1 MIIHGILCPP
11 GGGHL
16 PNGSQL
22 CLKKTN
28 YNPMKNSSFLALV
41 MGIALMASCVSKKK
55 YTELES
61 NLYQTQSQLAL
72 SEQEKAKLEEKMTA
86 IEARVDSYNE
96 RINSLRAMNE
106 GLETANN
113 SMLSLE
119 GAAVMSKNSKA
130 KMNETLRQI
139 DPEKLAQAKTLED
152 SVNLAI
158 GYNLKKNITAGNG
171 GDDDDI
177 LINID
182 KTVVMISVSDKLLFN
197 TGSFRINSKAEPLL
211 QKLAEVINAEPSLQ
225 VMIEGHT
232 DSRSISTQVLEDN
245 WDLSV
250 KRATSIVRMLQL
262 KYQVSPEKLIAAG
275 RASYAPLVDND
286 SQENMALNRRTR
298 IVLIPDLD
306 MFFAML

>member
-1 MIIHGILCPP
+1 MKKSLILA
-11 GGGHL
+11 GVVGL
-16 PNGSQL
+16 SL
-22 CLKKTN
+22 T
-28 YNPMKNSSFLALV
+28 V
-41 MGIALMASCVSKKK
+41 SCVSKKK

-61 NLYQTQSQLAL
+61 NLFKTQTELATTNK
-72 SEQEKAKLEEKMTA
+72 EKAELEEKMAA
-86 IEARVDSYNE
+86 IEARVAEYNS
-96 RINSLRAMNE
+96 RINSLRMTNDQLTE
-106 GLETANN
+106 SNN
-113 SMLSLE
+113 SMLSIE

-130 KMNETLRQI
+130 KMNQTLTKV
-139 DPEKLAQAKTLED
+139 DPSKLAEAKTLED
-152 SVNLAI
+152 SVNLAVE
-158 GYNLKKNITAGNG
+158 YNLKKNITAETG
-171 GDDDDI
+171 GEEDDVQID
-177 LINID
+177 ID

-197 TGSFRINSKAEPLL
+197 TGSYRINTKAEPLL

-232 DSRSISTQVLEDN
+232 DPRTISTPVLEDN

-275 RASYAPLVDND
+275 RASYVPLVSND
-286 SQENMALNRRTR
+286 SKENMALNRRTR